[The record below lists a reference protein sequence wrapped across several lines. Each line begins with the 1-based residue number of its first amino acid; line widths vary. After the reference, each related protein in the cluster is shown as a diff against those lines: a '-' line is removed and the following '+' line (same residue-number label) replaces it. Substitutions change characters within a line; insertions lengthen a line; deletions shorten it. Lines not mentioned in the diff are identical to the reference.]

1 MSSQYFSQ
9 ISGIKIRQTMSR
21 FDFLIFI
28 GNLDETK
35 KTESTSTVS
44 ALKLTFILAQFH
56 NYIFLSNWAK
66 DEI

>member
-28 GNLDETK
+28 GNLDEIK
-35 KTESTSTVS
+35 KIESSSTVS
-44 ALKLTFILAQFH
+44 ALKLTFILAFH
-56 NYIFLSNWAK
+56 IYIFLSNWAK

>member
-1 MSSQYFSQ
+1 
-9 ISGIKIRQTMSR
+9 MSR

-28 GNLDETK
+28 GNLDETKK

-56 NYIFLSNWAK
+56 IYIFLSNWAK